1 MFLLEGNSK
10 VLVKSN
16 MEVMPYIILFADFTS
31 FIYLMNSFRKT
42 LLNACSCQ
50 VLSWATEHSGE
61 QN

>member
-42 LLNACSCQ
+42 LLNAYSCQ
-50 VLSWATEHSGE
+50 VLSWATEHNGE
-61 QN
+61 QD